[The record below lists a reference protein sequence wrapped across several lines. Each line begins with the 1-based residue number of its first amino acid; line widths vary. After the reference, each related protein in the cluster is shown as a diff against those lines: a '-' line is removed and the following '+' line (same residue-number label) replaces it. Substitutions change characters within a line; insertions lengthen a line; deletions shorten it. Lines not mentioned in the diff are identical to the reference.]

1 MDLSRL
7 RRSGSRRQG
16 RSDRSWGGGLDRQVD
31 LSVKWIC
38 RGSGEMDLGVKLDL
52 IAAGAGK
59 AVAGFLEN
67 LTNLIKISV

>member
-1 MDLSRL
+1 MI
-7 RRSGSRRQG
+7 
-16 RSDRSWGGGLDRQVD
+16 
-31 LSVKWIC
+31 VKWIC
-38 RGSGEMDLGVKLDL
+38 RGSGEMDVGVKVDL